1 MTTKQFRR
9 VARVKGP
16 PPPSGEIHLEAP
28 PDITRP
34 LPGNVLVAL
43 LPGVMIAAS
52 VGFVVLSG
60 FNATSLMMGGMMAAS
75 TVGMMFGSGPRG
87 KSAAAADE
95 ERKDYLRYLAQVR
108 KRARSAA
115 AAQRSALE
123 WAHPDP
129 GGLVSVALSPRLWE
143 RRTGDEDFGQL
154 RLGRGRQRLATR
166 LLPPQ
171 TGPVEELEPVS
182 AVALRRLVRTH
193 AVVAD
198 LPIALQ
204 VRSFPAI
211 SIDGPPVAA
220 RALARALL
228 LQAAVLHAPD
238 TMIIAVVASGPARAR
253 WEWVKWLPHNQHP
266 TLSDAVGPVRM
277 VGSSLA
283 EVERWLHAEF
293 STRPRFTRATTG
305 APDRAQVLVII
316 DDGVVTGQEAVLLQ
330 EGLAGVCLLDLSGS
344 LGVLPARRGLR
355 LEIRGARVGARA
367 GVRTEWL
374 GVADGVGTHT
384 AETTARQMARYRVGV
399 GGPATEE
406 QPLSSATG
414 LPELLGMGDAGDLDV
429 GVVWRPRTIHDRLR
443 IPIGLGADGRPV
455 DLDIKEAAQEGMG
468 PHGLVIGATGS
479 GKSEVLRTLVAG
491 LAMTHSS
498 AALNFVLVD
507 FKGGATFAGLEDL
520 PHTAAVITNLSDDL
534 SMVDRMRDALAG
546 EMNRRQEL
554 LRSAGNFASVKDY
567 ERARENGAALDPLPA
582 LLIVCDEFT
591 ELLTQK
597 PDFAELFVMIGRLGR
612 SLSMHLLLASQRLEE
627 GKLRGLDS
635 HLSYRI
641 GLKTFS
647 PAESRAVLGVA
658 DAYELPSIPGSGYLK
673 FDTTSMVRFKAAYVS
688 GPYRR
693 GAAPVAGRLRLDRRP
708 RPFTAA
714 EVPMP
719 ELTGGPDE
727 PTPVAEL
734 DPASE
739 SGGGDGLGKEKSV
752 LDVVVD
758 RLRGQ
763 GPPAHEVWLP
773 PLQESPTLDQL
784 LPPLE
789 PGSRGL
795 EPVGWS
801 ERPALTVPLALVDR
815 PYEQRRDLMWVDLS
829 GSGGHV
835 ALVGGPQSGK
845 SSMLRTLLSSLALT
859 HTPRQVQA
867 YVIDLGGGSLAAL
880 SGLPHVGA
888 VASRGEP
895 DVVRR
900 ILAEVATV
908 IREREVLFREHGY
921 DSVAAFRRARAA
933 APTSEGSGGSDGSNG
948 SDAYGDVFLVIDGW
962 GAFRAEFEDIEGQVT
977 VLAQQGLGYGVHVVL
992 ATTRWAEFRPALKDL
1007 LGTRIELRLGDPSD
1021 SEIDRR
1027 VAQGVPVAFPG
1038 RGLTTDKLHF
1048 LAALPRIDGVSDSAS
1063 VGAGTADLVEQLA
1076 HAWTGPRAPRV
1087 RMLPV
1092 TLPYAELPAPPA
1104 NRPRSVVLGL
1114 SEAELAPV
1122 FLDFDADPHF
1132 LVFGDAECGK
1142 TSLLRTLIQ
1151 GITTTR
1157 TDREGR
1163 ILLIDYRRT
1172 LLGAVPE
1179 NFLAGYAPSSTALAP
1194 FVENVVALLRGRLPG
1209 PDVTPEQLRNRSW
1222 WTGPELFV
1230 MIDDYDLMATPTG
1243 NPVAALAEF
1252 LPQAKDVGLHL
1263 ILARRAGG
1271 AARAQFE
1278 TVLQRCKELSV
1289 PGLVMSGSR
1298 DEGALIG
1305 AVRPA
1310 TQPAGRGILAGRR
1323 WGTQLVQVATLP
1335 ADIED

>member
-75 TVGMMFGSGPRG
+75 TAGMMFGSGPRG

-108 KRARSAA
+108 KRARAA
-115 AAQRSALE
+115 AAQQRAALQ
-123 WAHPDP
+123 WSHPDP
-129 GGLVSVALSPRLWE
+129 EALVSVALSPRLWE
-143 RRTGDEDFGQL
+143 RRTADEDFGQL

-182 AVALRRLVRTH
+182 AVALRRLVRSH

-211 SIDGPPVAA
+211 SIDGPGVAA
-220 RALARALL
+220 RALARSLL

-238 TMIIAVVASGPARAR
+238 TMIIAVAASGPARAR

-266 TLSDAVGPVRM
+266 SLSDAVGPVRM

-283 EVERWLHAEF
+283 EVERWLHEEF
-293 STRPRFTRATTG
+293 STRPRFSRTT
-305 APDRAQVLVII
+305 AAALDRAQVLVVI

-355 LEIRGARVGARA
+355 LEVRGDRVGARA
-367 GVRTEWL
+367 GARTEWL

-384 AETTARQMARYRVGV
+384 AETTARPMARYRVGV
-399 GGPATEE
+399 GGPATDE
-406 QPLSSATG
+406 QPLSSSMG
-414 LPELLGMGDAGDLDV
+414 LPELLGVGDAGDLDV
-429 GVVWRPRTIHDRLR
+429 GVAWRPRTIHDRLR

-612 SLSMHLLLASQRLEE
+612 SLSMHLMLASQRLEE

-693 GAAPVAGRLRLDRRP
+693 GAAPVAGKLRLDRRP

-714 EVPMP
+714 EVPIPVEP
-719 ELTGGPDE
+719 ETGQSAAAGAEPVPD
-727 PTPVAEL
+727 PTPEF
-734 DPASE
+734 
-739 SGGGDGLGKEKSV
+739 GGGDGLGKEKSV

-773 PLQESPTLDQL
+773 PLESSPTLDQL

-789 PGSRGL
+789 PGPRGL
-795 EPVGWS
+795 QPAGWS
-801 ERPALTVPLALVDR
+801 ERPALTLPLALVDR

-845 SSMLRTLLSSLALT
+845 SSMVRTLLSTLALT

-867 YVIDLGGGSLAAL
+867 YVIDLGGGSLTSL
-880 SGLPHVGA
+880 SGLPHIGA

-908 IREREVLFREHGY
+908 IREREVLFRERGY
-921 DSVAAFRRARAA
+921 DSVAAFRRARVA
-933 APTSEGSGGSDGSNG
+933 APTSFTELNG
-948 SDAYGDVFLVIDGW
+948 PDAYGDVFLVIDGW
-962 GAFRAEFEDIEGQVT
+962 GAFRSEFEDIEGQVT

-1048 LAALPRIDGVSDSAS
+1048 LAALPRIDGISDSAS
-1063 VGAGTADLVEQLA
+1063 VAAGTAEMVEQVA
-1076 HAWTGPRAPRV
+1076 HAWTGPKAPRV
-1087 RMLPV
+1087 RMLPD
-1092 TLPYAELPAPPA
+1092 TLPYAELPPPPA
-1104 NRPRSVVLGL
+1104 NRPRSVALGL

-1142 TSLLRTLIQ
+1142 TSLLRTLIR
-1151 GITTTR
+1151 GIITSR
-1157 TDREGR
+1157 GDREGR
-1163 ILLIDYRRT
+1163 IMLVDYRRT

-1179 NFLAGYAPSSTALAP
+1179 SYLAGYAPSSTALAP
-1194 FVENVVALLRGRLPG
+1194 FVDNVVALLRGRLPG

-1230 MIDDYDLMATPTG
+1230 MVDDYDLMATPTG
-1243 NPVAALAEF
+1243 NPLAPLAEF

-1305 AVRPA
+1305 SVRPT
-1310 TQPAGRGILAGRR
+1310 TQPAGRGILTGRR

-1335 ADIED
+1335 ADAQD